1 MPAPPPLSELRVVT
15 LEQAVAAPFCS
26 RQLADMGA
34 DVVKVERPD
43 GGDFAR
49 SYDGALHGLSGYFA
63 WLNRGKRSVTLD
75 LKAERGREAMDKL
88 LMRSDVFIHNLAPGA
103 IDRLGFGW
111 EELHRRN
118 PGLLWVSISGYGLD
132 GPYRDKKAYDM
143 LIQAESGVVALTG
156 TPEEPAKVGISIAD
170 ISAGLYAF
178 AATLSA
184 LMRRGHTG
192 EGDRIDVSIMECLTE
207 WVMPPLYTYLGTG
220 QAPPRAGLRHNMIV
234 PYGAY
239 PCSDGAV
246 MLAIQNER
254 EWARFCRGVLR
265 RPELADDE
273 RFAGNERRL
282 YNREALEAIIEASLS
297 DLSRAEVVSRL
308 DEAGIAN
315 GAVNEISH
323 VAEHPQLK
331 ARQRWTTVESP
342 IGPIPALYPPYNLQ
356 GMSPNMGRVPALG
369 EHTREVL
376 SELGLSEAT
385 SWS

>member
-111 EELHRRN
+111 EELRQRN

>member
-1 MPAPPPLSELRVVT
+1 MRQPLSDVRV
-15 LEQAVAAPFCS
+15 LDLGQIYQGPYCGLM
-26 RQLADMGA
+26 LAYMGA

-103 IDRLGFGW
+103 IERLGFGW

-192 EGDRIDVSIMECLTE
+192 EGDRIDAFADGLVHQ
-207 WVMPPLYTYLGTG
+207 PLQRCGRTQGTG
-220 QAPPRAGLRHNMIV
+220 VLPTAKPPGKAGRKSAKV
-234 PYGAY
+234 K
-239 PCSDGAV
+239 
-246 MLAIQNER
+246 
-254 EWARFCRGVLR
+254 
-265 RPELADDE
+265 
-273 RFAGNERRL
+273 
-282 YNREALEAIIEASLS
+282 
-297 DLSRAEVVSRL
+297 VS
-308 DEAGIAN
+308 
-315 GAVNEISH
+315 H
-323 VAEHPQLK
+323 CQ
-331 ARQRWTTVESP
+331 
-342 IGPIPALYPPYNLQ
+342 
-356 GMSPNMGRVPALG
+356 
-369 EHTREVL
+369 
-376 SELGLSEAT
+376 
-385 SWS
+385 